1 MAPEFQTDTSQTH
14 VLQLPPSA
22 AGLRLDQ
29 ALAAA
34 LPQYSRARLQR
45 WIRDGAVRLAGK
57 AARSRDRVSG
67 GEQVVVEAQFSADL
81 SVAAESLPLAIVHQ
95 DRELLVLN
103 KPAGLVVHPGAGN
116 RSHTLQNALLAHDAG
131 LAHVPRAG
139 LVHRLDKETSG
150 LLIVARTPQAH
161 TRLVAQLAAREI
173 GREYLALVV
182 GEPTAGARIDE
193 PIGRH
198 RTLRTR
204 MAVRADG
211 RPAATNFRIEER
223 FRVHTLLRVQLETG
237 RTHQIRVHLA
247 HVGLPLVGDPAYG
260 GRRRQV
266 AGEAAQLNALLHGF
280 ARQALHAQR
289 LTLTHPA
296 SGRCLS
302 FEAPLPA
309 DFQALLAALRAD
321 AGAARGAAAARGRAP
336 LHGRRRGKARSP

>member
-1 MAPEFQTDTSQTH
+1 MPPEFQTHSFE
-14 VLQLPPSA
+14 LPPAA

-45 WIRDGAVRLAGK
+45 WIRQGAVRLGGR
-57 AARSRDRVSG
+57 AARARDRVCG
-67 GEQVVVEAQFSADL
+67 GEQIVVEAHFAADD
-81 SVAAESLPLAIVHQ
+81 SVGAEALPLDIVHQ

-116 RSHTLQNALLAHDAG
+116 RAHTLQNALLAHDPA
-131 LAHVPRAG
+131 LARVPRAG

-150 LLIVARTPQAH
+150 LLIVARTPEVH
-161 TRLVAQLAAREI
+161 TRLVAQLAARAI

-182 GEPTAGARIDE
+182 GQPTGGARIDE

-198 RTLRTR
+198 RSLRTR
-204 MAVRADG
+204 MTVRGDG
-211 RPAATNFRIEER
+211 REAITNFRIEER

-266 AGEAAQLNALLHGF
+266 AGEAAALNTLLHAF
-280 ARQALHAQR
+280 QRQALHAQR
-289 LTLTHPA
+289 LTLTHPG
-296 SGRCLS
+296 SGRQVS
-302 FEAPLPA
+302 FDTPVPA
-309 DFQALLAALRAD
+309 DFEALLAALRED
-321 AGAARGAAAARGRAP
+321 ASAARSAAHTSGRRP
-336 LHGRRRGKARSP
+336 LRGRRRGKSRSR

>member
-1 MAPEFQTDTSQTH
+1 MPPEFQTH
-14 VLQLPPSA
+14 RLELPTSA

-45 WIRDGAVRLAGK
+45 WIREGAVRLGGRP
-57 AARSRDRVSG
+57 ARARDRVCG
-67 GEQVVVEAQFSADL
+67 GEQIVVDAQFAADD
-81 SVAAESLPLAIVHQ
+81 SVGAEAMPLDIVHQ

-116 RSHTLQNALLAHDAG
+116 RAHTLQNALLAHDPA
-131 LAHVPRAG
+131 LARVARAG

-150 LLIVARTPQAH
+150 LLIVARTPEVH

-182 GEPTAGARIDE
+182 GQPTGGARIDE

-198 RTLRTR
+198 RSLRTR
-204 MAVRADG
+204 MTVRADG
-211 RPAATNFRIEER
+211 REAITNFRIEER
-223 FRVHTLLRVQLETG
+223 FRVHSLLRVQLETG

-266 AGEAAQLNALLHGF
+266 AGEAAQLNTLLHAF
-280 ARQALHAQR
+280 QRQALHAQR
-289 LTLTHPA
+289 LTLTHPG
-296 SGRCLS
+296 SGRPVS
-302 FEAPLPA
+302 FEASVPA
-309 DFQALLAALRAD
+309 DFAALLAALRAD
-321 AGAARGAAAARGRAP
+321 AGAARAAAQSSGRAT
-336 LHGRRRGKARSP
+336 LRGRRRGKSRGR

>member
-1 MAPEFQTDTSQTH
+1 MPPEFQTH
-14 VLQLPPSA
+14 CFELPSSA

-45 WIRDGAVRLAGK
+45 WIRQGAVRLAGK
-57 AARSRDRVSG
+57 AARARERVHG
-67 GEQVVVEAQFSADL
+67 GEQIVVEAQFIADHG
-81 SVAAESLPLAIVHQ
+81 VGAEALPLDIVHQ

-116 RSHTLQNALLAHDAG
+116 RAHTLQNALLAHDPA
-131 LAHVPRAG
+131 LARVPRAG

-150 LLIVARTPQAH
+150 LLIVARTPEVH
-161 TRLVAQLAAREI
+161 TRLVAQLAARQI

-182 GEPTAGARIDE
+182 GQPTGGARIDE

-198 RTLRTR
+198 RSLRTR
-204 MAVRADG
+204 MSVRGDG
-211 RPAATNFRIEER
+211 REAVTNFRIEER

-247 HVGLPLVGDPAYG
+247 HVGLPVVGDPVYG

-266 AGEAAQLNALLHGF
+266 AGEAAQLNTLLQAF
-280 ARQALHAQR
+280 ERQALHAQR
-289 LTLTHPA
+289 LTLTHPG
-296 SGRCLS
+296 SGRELS

-309 DFQALLAALRAD
+309 DLQTLLTALRDD
-321 AGAARGAAAARGRAP
+321 ARAARSSTPSSGRSP
-336 LHGRRRGKARSP
+336 LRGRRRGPSRSR

>member
-1 MAPEFQTDTSQTH
+1 MPPEFQTHSFE
-14 VLQLPPSA
+14 LPPAA

-45 WIRDGAVRLAGK
+45 WIREGAVRLGGRAVR
-57 AARSRDRVSG
+57 ARDRVAG
-67 GEQVVVEAQFSADL
+67 GEQIVVEARFAADER
-81 SVAAESLPLAIVHQ
+81 VGAEALPLDVVHQ

-116 RSHTLQNALLAHDAG
+116 REHTLQNALLAHDPA
-131 LAHVPRAG
+131 LSRVPRAG

-150 LLIVARTPQAH
+150 LLIVARTPEVH

-173 GREYLALVV
+173 GREYLALVM
-182 GEPTAGARIDE
+182 GQPTGGARIE
-193 PIGRH
+193 KPIGRH
-198 RTLRTR
+198 RSLRTR

-211 RPAATNFRIEER
+211 REAITNFRIEER

-260 GRRRQV
+260 GRQGRV
-266 AGEAAQLNALLHGF
+266 GGEAEELNALLHAF
-280 ARQALHAQR
+280 QRQALHAQR
-289 LTLTHPA
+289 LTLTHPRSA
-296 SGRCLS
+296 RAVS
-302 FEAPLPA
+302 FEAPLPV
-309 DFQALLAALRAD
+309 DFERLLAALRAD
-321 AGAARGAAAARGRAP
+321 AGAARSAARAP
-336 LHGRRRGKARSP
+336 DATSRRRRGKSRSR

>member
-1 MAPEFQTDTSQTH
+1 MPPEFQTHSFE
-14 VLQLPPSA
+14 LPPAA

-45 WIRDGAVRLAGK
+45 WIREGAVRLGGRAVR
-57 AARSRDRVSG
+57 ARDRVAG
-67 GEQVVVEAQFSADL
+67 GEQIVVEARFAADER
-81 SVAAESLPLAIVHQ
+81 VGAEALPLDVVHQ

-116 RSHTLQNALLAHDAG
+116 REHTLQNALLAHDPA
-131 LAHVPRAG
+131 LSRVPRAG

-150 LLIVARTPQAH
+150 LLIVARTPEVH

-173 GREYLALVV
+173 GREYLALVM
-182 GEPTAGARIDE
+182 GQPTGGARIE
-193 PIGRH
+193 QPIGRH
-198 RTLRTR
+198 RSLRTR

-211 RPAATNFRIEER
+211 REAITNFRIEER

-260 GRRRQV
+260 GRQGRV
-266 AGEAAQLNALLHGF
+266 GGEAEELNALLHAF
-280 ARQALHAQR
+280 QRQALHAQR
-289 LTLTHPA
+289 LTLTHPRSA
-296 SGRCLS
+296 RAVS
-302 FEAPLPA
+302 FEAPLPV
-309 DFQALLAALRAD
+309 DFERRLAARRAV
-321 AGAARGAAAARGRAP
+321 AGAARSAARAP
-336 LHGRRRGKARSP
+336 DATSRRRRGKSRSR

>member
-1 MAPEFQTDTSQTH
+1 MPPEFQTHS
-14 VLQLPPSA
+14 LQLPPAA

-45 WIRDGAVRLAGK
+45 WIREGAVRLGGR
-57 AARSRDRVSG
+57 AARARDRVAG
-67 GEQVVVEAQFSADL
+67 GEQIVVEAHFAADD
-81 SVAAESLPLAIVHQ
+81 SVGAEALPLDIVHQ
-95 DRELLVLN
+95 DRERLVLN

-116 RSHTLQNALLAHDAG
+116 RAHTLQNALLAHDPA
-131 LAHVPRAG
+131 LARVPRAG

-150 LLIVARTPQAH
+150 LLIVARTPEVH
-161 TRLVAQLAAREI
+161 TRLVAQLAARAI

-182 GEPTAGARIDE
+182 GQPTGGARIDE

-198 RTLRTR
+198 RALRTR

-211 RPAATNFRIEER
+211 REAITNFRIEER

-247 HVGLPLVGDPAYG
+247 HAGLPLVGDPAYG
-260 GRRRQV
+260 GRQGRV
-266 AGEAAQLNALLHGF
+266 GGEADELNALLHAF
-280 ARQALHAQR
+280 QRQALHAQR
-289 LTLTHPA
+289 LTLMHPR
-296 SGRCLS
+296 STRQIS

-309 DFQALLAALRAD
+309 DFEVLLAALRAD
-321 AGAARGAAAARGRAP
+321 AGTARAAAQTSGGGVA
-336 LHGRRRGKARSP
+336 